1 MATRRSTPA
10 KKKAAKPKRAS
21 VKQLIARTETVAD
34 KVALLLGE
42 LRRLDRQ
49 GGVVVTGLESGSTLK
64 QNP

>member
-10 KKKAAKPKRAS
+10 KKAAKPKGATL
-21 VKQLIARTETVAD
+21 KQLIARTETVAD

-42 LRRLDRQ
+42 LRRLEKQ
-49 GGVVVTGLESGSTLK
+49 GFVVTGLSSGSTLK

>member
-10 KKKAAKPKRAS
+10 KKAAKPKRAS

-34 KVALLLGE
+34 KLASLLGE
-42 LRRLDRQ
+42 LRRLDKQ
-49 GGVVVTGLESGSTLK
+49 GGVVVTGLESGSTKK